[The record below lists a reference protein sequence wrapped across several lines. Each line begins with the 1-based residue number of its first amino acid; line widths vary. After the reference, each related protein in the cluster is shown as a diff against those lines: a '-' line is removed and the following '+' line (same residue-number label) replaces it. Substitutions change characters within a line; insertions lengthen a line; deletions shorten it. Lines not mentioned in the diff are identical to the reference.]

1 MSLNTIHN
9 RSRDLIQ
16 AKNITKKTS
25 FKCEIWDNVNLTRFE
40 ASQGLNFN
48 QLKMVIRVNGNADL
62 SRGDYVEVLG
72 KQYCIASIDT
82 HYSNKMV
89 FKKRM
94 DVANFQGE
102 MVVGLE

>member
-16 AKNITKKTS
+16 ATNITKKTS
-25 FKCEIWDNVNLTRFE
+25 FKCEIYDVNLTRFE

-48 QLKMVIRVNGNADL
+48 QLKMVIKVNGNADIE
-62 SRGDYVEVLG
+62 RGNYVEVLG
-72 KQYCIASIDT
+72 KKYCVASISNS
-82 HYSNKMV
+82 YSNKLV
-89 FKKRM
+89 FRHRK
-94 DVANFQGE
+94 DIENFQGQ